1 MSLVELAIVLAVIGA
16 LTLMA
21 TFGVGD
27 WMNDQRLKSAVRAV
41 SDSFQIA
48 RAESIRT
55 GNPHLVVLANALGAT
70 APIEIVND
78 GPIAAA
84 NCTIDAGEVAHSVA
98 AEPGV
103 SWGTTPTLAGSTLAP
118 DDTGSAPAESAAGST
133 FTDATLTPAGA
144 ATWVLFQPDGL
155 PRVFTPNAGACDA
168 IGLPGQ
174 GGGAIYLT
182 NGRRDYAVVLSA
194 LGTSRVHVWNPDSGA
209 WTR

>member
-1 MSLVELAIVLAVIGA
+1 MTLVELAIVLAVIGA

-27 WMNDQRLKSAVRAV
+27 WMSDQRLKSAVRAV
-41 SDSFQIA
+41 SDAFQIA

-55 GNPHLVVLANALGAT
+55 GNPHLVIFANALGAT
-70 APIEIVND
+70 APIQITND
-78 GPIAAA
+78 GAIATA
-84 NCTIDAGEVAHSVA
+84 NCTIDVGEVAHSVA

-103 SWGTTPTLAGSTLAP
+103 AWGTTPALAGATLAP
-118 DDTGSAPAESAAGST
+118 DDTGSAPASSATGST
-133 FTDATLTPAGA
+133 FTDATLSAAGA
-144 ATWVLFQPDGL
+144 ATWVLFQPDGM
-155 PRVFTPNAGACDA
+155 PRVFTPNAGACDE

-194 LGTSRVHVWNPDSGA
+194 LGTSRVHAWNPDQGA
-209 WTR
+209 WRQ